1 MLEEIMACVMVVF
14 IFVYFILKYIFDKW
28 DDGE

>member
-1 MLEEIMACVMVVF
+1 MLEEIMACVMVV
-14 IFVYFILKYIFDKW
+14 FVYFILKYIFDKW